1 MSYDVNQEGDKVQL
15 SYTRRVQR
23 PRGWQVN
30 PFINLSDE
38 TNLRQG
44 NANLMPEDI
53 HAFELSFAKFYER
66 WNFITSAYYR
76 RVNDM
81 TQPFQYDVND
91 PIAQEYLENNPNATF
106 SRWENVGSRNNT
118 GLELISKV
126 NIFNWWDATGNVNV
140 FYSNMNP
147 YSTFNV
153 AAPENF
159 GWNGNILTNV
169 RFNSTLS
176 AQIRGDYRAP
186 MKTLQGRMKSMAGM
200 DLALRQDVLKGKGT
214 LTLNVRDLFDSK
226 RFGMES
232 YLPTRNIDR
241 TMRWS
246 RRTFNLSFSYRFG
259 SQDLSRN
266 KKRDND
272 MPMDDGGMEY

>member
-1 MSYDVNQEGDKVQL
+1 
-15 SYTRRVQR
+15 
-23 PRGWQVN
+23 

-53 HAFELSFAKFYER
+53 HAFELSFAKFYDT

-81 TQPFQYDVND
+81 TQPFQYDIND
-91 PIAQEYLENNPNATF
+91 PIAQEYLISNPNATF
-106 SRWENVGSRNNT
+106 SRWENVGRVY
-118 GLELISKV
+118 SKREPY
-126 NIFNWWDATGNVNV
+126 AT
-140 FYSNMNP
+140 FD
-147 YSTFNV
+147 V
-153 AAPENF
+153 AAAENF

-176 AQIRGDYRAP
+176 AQVRGDYRAP

-200 DLALRQDVLKGKGT
+200 DLAVRQDVLKGKGT

-232 YLPTRNIDR
+232 YLPTRQIDR
-241 TMRWS
+241 EMRWS

-259 SQDLSRN
+259 SQDLSKN
-266 KKRDND
+266 KRRENND
-272 MPMDDGGMEY
+272 MPMDDGGMEF